1 MLSGVTLVW
10 LQPWCPPPQRS
21 TEERKGHGE
30 AAESILVTASQKPP
44 GPLSWSDTRSLLSSG
59 REQQGQWKMAGA
71 RPQCGGGGLT
81 SQCRWKGRGESRTH
95 SWTGG
100 DQQSCCGGIDGRCSK
115 LLF

>member
-21 TEERKGHGE
+21 TEERKGHRE

-71 RPQCGGGGLT
+71 WPQCV
-81 SQCRWKGRGESRTH
+81 WEV
-95 SWTGG
+95 
-100 DQQSCCGGIDGRCSK
+100 
-115 LLF
+115 